1 MKLLT
6 GYNKLMGKVNQF
18 VGYFLALLLLIMTI
32 LITWQ
37 VFARFVVGSPL
48 TFSEEIARFI
58 MIWLTMLG
66 SAYALRKGTLI
77 SLDVLLEFGGK
88 TVGAILKYII
98 PIISI
103 LFALILIIYG
113 FQLTGMVSYQ
123 TAPSTRVSMMW
134 PMLALPVSGIV
145 IVLNSISLLIDQI
158 VGKEEKKA

>member
-6 GYNKLMGKVNQF
+6 GYNKLMDKVNQF

-88 TVGAILKYII
+88 TVATILKYII

-113 FQLTGMVSYQ
+113 FQLAGMVSYQ
-123 TAPSTRVSMMW
+123 TAPSTRISMMW

-145 IVLNSISLLIDQI
+145 IVLNSISLIIDQI